1 MKSRV
6 IVASVAFFVHCAL
19 AHAQAPSPQDPAPQ
33 TPPAT
38 PPAPA
43 AQAPAAPDAQGPTRA
58 AQPPAAPAPA
68 APAPA
73 AQAPAPAAQG
83 PAPAPQT
90 PPADEAPLPG
100 TEGLALPPLAPTGPS
115 QADFTVGDIHVE
127 GLQRISEGTVYNY
140 LPINIGDHLTPTRV
154 REAVRALYATGF
166 FRDVQMRREGNTL
179 IVVVLERP
187 SIESFEITGN
197 KDIKTEDLQKSLR
210 NVGLAAGKTFD
221 RSVLDDV
228 TGYLTDQYFSQGKY
242 GVKIDSH
249 VEEES
254 GNRVKIKIEIKEGSK
269 AKIREINIVGN
280 TRFKEQDILDT
291 LELKTPNWL
300 SWYKSDDRYAREK
313 LQGDLEKVRNYYMDR
328 GYANFQIDSTQ
339 VTISPQKDNMYIT
352 VNVEEGDVFKLSEVK
367 LAGTFVVPEAE
378 LRRFLLV
385 APGQIFDRKLITS
398 TQELIQNRLG
408 ADGYAFAKVDP
419 VPTADNK
426 THEVSLTF
434 FIDPGNRVYV
444 RNITYS
450 GVTRINDSVLRRQMR
465 QLEGGWL
472 ANTSLERSKQLIQR
486 LPYVK
491 SVEYETT
498 PVPGS
503 PDLVDTNFKIEEGP
517 AATLSGGI
525 GYSESFGAQLN
536 GQYVDANWLGSGERI
551 GIDLN
556 TGIYSKVYNISQTN
570 PYTTIDN
577 LQRTVSLTYS
587 DVTQFVSHSSDFSSK
602 QISVG
607 LSYAYPIVNDFQ
619 YFRFGLSLTS
629 SELLTSTLGSALQA
643 IDWVQHNGKSYS
655 RIGHDDSTNAEYL
668 FVGSK
673 FKVAEPQIGWDYD
686 TRNRTLFAD
695 RGTHLTVSVSGTVP
709 GSEVEYWVGDISFRK
724 YIPIWGPWTISLL
737 DAVDYGK
744 SFGKTGLPPYK
755 NYFGGGPDSVRGYR
769 ESFLGP
775 RDQFG
780 NPYGGNMRVTS
791 QTELVIPIPA
801 KWRQSARVSLFY
813 DMGGIFETDNTVF
826 YGVDGVTPISYK
838 PSYDNLK
845 RSTGLAVEWLAPLGL
860 FRFSYGIPL
869 NAKRQVGVNWGD
881 ETEGFQFSVGQA
893 F

>member
-1 MKSRV
+1 MPAV
-6 IVASVAFFVHCAL
+6 
-19 AHAQAPSPQDPAPQ
+19 APS
-33 TPPAT
+33 
-38 PPAPA
+38 
-43 AQAPAAPDAQGPTRA
+43 GSS
-58 AQPPAAPAPA
+58 
-68 APAPA
+68 
-73 AQAPAPAAQG
+73 
-83 PAPAPQT
+83 
-90 PPADEAPLPG
+90 EA
-100 TEGLALPPLAPTGPS
+100 E
-115 QADFTVGDIHVE
+115 FTVGDIRVE

-140 LPINIGDHLTPTRV
+140 LPINIGDHLTPQRV

-179 IVVVLERP
+179 VVVVLERP

-228 TGYLTDQYFSQGKY
+228 TGYLTDQYFSRGKY
-242 GVKIDSH
+242 GVKVDTH

-254 GNRVKIKIEIKEGSK
+254 GNRVKIKIEIKEGSR

-280 TRFKEQDILDT
+280 TKFKEKDILDT

-300 SWYKSDDRYAREK
+300 SWYKSDDRYSRES

-339 VTISPQKDNMYIT
+339 VTISPDKDNMYIT
-352 VNVEEGDVFKLSEVK
+352 VNVEEGEVFKLSEIK
-367 LAGTFVVPEAE
+367 LAGTFVVPEPE

-444 RNITYS
+444 RNITFS

-472 ANTSLERSKQLIQR
+472 ANTSLERSKQLVQR

-491 SVEYETT
+491 SVDYETT

-551 GIDLN
+551 AIDLN

-587 DVTQFVSHSSDFSSK
+587 DVTQFVSSSSDFSSK
-602 QISVG
+602 QISAG
-607 LSYAYPIVNDFQ
+607 LGYAYPIFSDFQ
-619 YFRFGLSLTS
+619 YFRFGGSVTS
-629 SELLTSTLGSALQA
+629 SELLTSTLGSAIQA
-643 IDWVQHNGKSYS
+643 VNWVQHNGKSYS
-655 RIGHDDSTNAEYL
+655 RIGHDDATNNEYL
-668 FVGSK
+668 FVGSR
-673 FKVAEPQIGWDYD
+673 FKVAEGQLGWDWD

-695 RGTHLTVSVSGTVP
+695 RGTHLTVSASATVP

-724 YIPIWGPWTISLL
+724 YIPIYGPWTISLL
-737 DAVDYGK
+737 DAVDYGGA
-744 SFGKTGLPPYK
+744 FGQTTGLPPYK
-755 NYFGGGPDSVRGYR
+755 NFFGGGPDSVRGFR

-791 QTELVIPIPA
+791 QTELILPIPA
-801 KWRQSARVSLFY
+801 KWRQSARVSLFF
-813 DMGGIFETDNTVF
+813 DMGGIFETDNTPF
-826 YGVDGVTPISYK
+826 YGVDGVTPVTYK
-838 PSYDNLK
+838 PSYANLK

-869 NAKRQVGVNWGD
+869 NARRADDGTQCPTKCSWGD